1 MKTSLIIPAWNAE
14 KTISDC
20 ILSSIEAE
28 NSPEEIIIVDDCSE
42 DKTINVILNLK
53 KKHPKI
59 KLLRMDINSGPSAA
73 RDYGVHK
80 AKGEILFFTD
90 SDTIF
95 LNNTFSNCLSTILK
109 YNADAVSGIYHP
121 EPINLGKTQLY
132 KALFFHFHF
141 FKHDNPFPYQTFNGQ
156 IGAIKKAV
164 YMDVGGYNTDI
175 LWGMDYE
182 NEEFGR
188 RIIKKHQL
196 FLDPHFQVKHNF
208 PSFKKL
214 TRTYFRRVST
224 WMLIFM
230 NDLRFESKGPAA
242 MDSGLA
248 AISIP
253 LALFFLLLTLTY
265 SNIFCLP
272 FIFLIS
278 IWLNGYF
285 KFYKFIFINK
295 PQFFIYALIL
305 NIWFSTVISLGA
317 FWGFLKWIKGERAI
331 IKQVK

>member
-20 ILSSIEAE
+20 IISSLEAH

-42 DKTINVILNLK
+42 DKTINVILNLQK
-53 KKHPKI
+53 KYPKI
-59 KLLRMDINSGPSAA
+59 KLLRMPINSGPSAA
-73 RDYGVHK
+73 RDYGVNK
-80 AKGEILFFTD
+80 AKGELLFFTD

-95 LNNTFSNCLSTILK
+95 LKNTFSNCLSTILK

-132 KALFFHFHF
+132 KALFFYFHF
-141 FKHDNPFPYQTFNGQ
+141 FKHDEPFPYQTFNGQ

-164 YMDVGGYNTDI
+164 YFDVGGYNTDI

-188 RIIKKHQL
+188 RIIKKYQL
-196 FLDPHFQVKHNF
+196 FLDPNFQVKHNF

-214 TRTYFRRVST
+214 TRTYFMRVST

-230 NDLRFESKGPAA
+230 NDLKFESKGPAA

-253 LALFFLLLTLTY
+253 LSLFFLLLTFAY

-272 FIFLIS
+272 FICLIS

-285 KFYKFIFINK
+285 KFYKFVFINK
-295 PQFFIYALIL
+295 PHFFIYALIL

-331 IKQVK
+331 IKQIK